1 MKFEEFTLGH
11 VFKTGSLT
19 LTLESITEFAAV
31 YDPQYMHLD
40 EQKATAGRFRGIIA
54 SGIQTMAVSF
64 KLWVE
69 TGAYGEEVVA
79 GTGMNDIRFI
89 KPVYPGD
96 ELRVEAEVIA
106 LEEKRRSGIV
116 TVLLS
121 TYNAKNEKVFSGEL
135 SALIDK

>member
-11 VFKTGSLT
+11 VFKTASIT
-19 LTLESITEFAAV
+19 LSKESIIEFASV

-40 EQKATAGRFRGIIA
+40 EEKAAAGRFRGIIA

-79 GTGMNDIRFI
+79 GTSMNDIRFI
-89 KPVYPGD
+89 KPVYPDD
-96 ELRVEAEVIA
+96 ELRVEAEVID
-106 LEEKRRSGIV
+106 LKEKRRSGIV

-121 TYNAKNEKVFSGEL
+121 TYNGKNEKVFSGEL
-135 SALIDK
+135 SALVDK

>member
-1 MKFEEFTLGH
+1 MKFEEFALGR
-11 VFKTGSLT
+11 VFKTASIT
-19 LTLESITEFAAV
+19 LSKESIMEFASA

-40 EQKATAGRFRGIIA
+40 EEKANAGRFRGIIA

-69 TGAYGEEVVA
+69 TGVYGEEVVA
-79 GTGMNDIRFI
+79 GTSMNDIRFI
-89 KPVYPGD
+89 KPVYPDD
-96 ELRVEAEVIA
+96 ELRVEAEVIG

-121 TYNAKNEKVFSGEL
+121 TYNEKNEKVFSGEL